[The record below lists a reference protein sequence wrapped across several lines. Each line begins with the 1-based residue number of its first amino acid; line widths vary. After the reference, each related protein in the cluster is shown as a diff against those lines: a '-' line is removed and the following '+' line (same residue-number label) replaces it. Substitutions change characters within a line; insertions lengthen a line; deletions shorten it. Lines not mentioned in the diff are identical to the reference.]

1 MGCAFLTAKP
11 RDEHLSLVFCL
22 KKKKKPQNQIIA
34 VLYESAMLLTH
45 HSGLRVTLGLV

>member
-22 KKKKKPQNQIIA
+22 KKKKTQNQIIA

>member
-11 RDEHLSLVFCL
+11 RDEHLSLVFVS
-22 KKKKKPQNQIIA
+22 KKKKTQNQIIA